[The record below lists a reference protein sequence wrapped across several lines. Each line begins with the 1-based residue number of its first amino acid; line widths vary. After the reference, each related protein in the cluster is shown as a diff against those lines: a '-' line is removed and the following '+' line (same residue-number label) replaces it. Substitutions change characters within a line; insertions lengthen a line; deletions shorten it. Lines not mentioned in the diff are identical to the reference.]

1 MLKNWILV
9 KPFSWF
15 IEKTESAY
23 LLHPCELHVEKVE
36 NPSPLLTN
44 PSMIESLASAL
55 FRTEIITSL
64 HRFAALTFFNPAFT
78 FSPVDG

>member
-1 MLKNWILV
+1 MLKNRLWV
-9 KPFSWF
+9 KPFSWY
-15 IEKTESAY
+15 IEKTELAD
-23 LLHPCELHVEKVE
+23 LLQACELRVEKVE
-36 NPSPLLTN
+36 NHPLLSTN

-78 FSPVDG
+78 FTRVDG

>member
-1 MLKNWILV
+1 MLKIRLWV

-15 IEKTESAY
+15 IGKTELAD

-36 NPSPLLTN
+36 NHPPLPSKLP
-44 PSMIESLASAL
+44 MIESLAPVV
-55 FRTEIITSL
+55 FPTEIITSL

-78 FSPVDG
+78 FTPVDG

>member
-1 MLKNWILV
+1 MLKNRLWV

-15 IEKTESAY
+15 IEKTELAD

-36 NPSPLLTN
+36 NHPLLSTN
-44 PSMIESLASAL
+44 PSMIESLASGV

-78 FSPVDG
+78 FTSVDG